1 MPSGR
6 FSPAH
11 GRHNRPEAGKGLV
24 IMIPSP
30 SAPPRLTRLELH
42 GFKSFAN
49 RTVFLFEPGITAIIG
64 PNGSGKSN
72 ISDAVRWVLGE
83 QSHSSLRSKKTE
95 DVIFAGG
102 SGRAPVGMAEV
113 AVTFDN
119 TSGWLPIAFGEV
131 TVTRRA
137 FRSGEN
143 QYLIN
148 GRKVRL
154 KDVAHLTASLGHSY
168 TVVGQGL
175 VDAALSQ
182 RAEERRGLFEHAA
195 DLTGLR
201 LKAAEAE
208 RSLAETE
215 SNSTRLTD
223 LLDELE
229 PRLKSLER
237 GARQAREWKGVHDRL
252 LELQQVHY
260 GRLLREA
267 KTRLAEAE
275 RAAASDE
282 ERVAASRQELDRLSA
297 AATTARTEAEDAR
310 ATLAQHAVRLQS
322 TIDAARR
329 VGHERDLAD
338 ERHAA
343 LTRRR
348 EDMADTQAGLDD
360 QVAAVERE
368 LAGVALDLKAAE
380 KEVAAARTAV
390 TILQA
395 EGAAARQTRRD
406 QERRAAT
413 LAASIGERER
423 TLADLVRR
431 RALLDQRRETDTA
444 EQERAAA
451 STAER
456 TTRLDRLAAEL
467 AAFDEA
473 EAAAA
478 ANLAEIDAKLA
489 GLTVESE
496 RAVAAERSA
505 RETVSAAERRVGEVA
520 ARLEGLRRLHES
532 GAGLYAGVRET
543 LGAARA
549 GKLHGIRGTVAEL
562 IEVPARYDTAIEVAL
577 GAHLQDVVVE
587 RWADAETAIAHLKR
601 SNAGRATFQPLD
613 TIRPGR
619 GGAPREALGLPG
631 VHGVASE
638 LVSAA
643 LDLGVVAS
651 ALLGRTLVVE
661 DLPTSRATLPHLP
674 VGWSA
679 VTLAGEIAR
688 TGGSVTGGAAVR
700 ESGVLGRERELR
712 ELPRELKRLE
722 QARDQAQAALREA
735 AETPRRLVEERREQ
749 ETARAGFLATRKE
762 RQGQRARLAG
772 WLNDLRAEQTTADR
786 RLAALA
792 AAAETAHAETAS
804 LERDQVTL
812 HAEAGALREQRDAL
826 QAQLARETEV
836 ATASEQQLAAEQRRL
851 AALDE
856 RLRAERRRE
865 TGLRAQ
871 RQGLDEELALRAERA
886 AALDGE
892 LAALAAQRDRL
903 ATETAT
909 LTAARDAVQAERP
922 PLEASV
928 KRTETEVAR
937 LDRTL
942 EAARNALLEA
952 ERARGASGLVVE
964 RARGELGA
972 IRQRITDDLELDNPD
987 DLVDES
993 RAIEEVSS
1001 REENNSSPP
1010 RLPDSLPADMERE
1023 IGRLKERLRRVGYV
1037 GENAVEEYEREAER
1051 QVFLR
1056 EQLAD
1061 VQGAAESLRSLLADL
1076 HLTMRQRFDETF
1088 ARVAA
1093 VFSET
1098 FTTLFGGGTARLVLV
1113 AGENGDGAGV
1123 DIVAQP
1129 PGKRLQSL
1137 ALLSGGE
1144 RSLTAAALLF
1154 AILRVNPTPF
1164 CLLDEVDA
1172 ALDEANVVRFRE
1184 QLRSLAAETQ
1194 AIVIT
1199 HNRGTI
1205 EVADTLYGVSM
1216 REDGVSQVLSL
1227 RLADAVVAG

>member
-1 MPSGR
+1 
-6 FSPAH
+6 
-11 GRHNRPEAGKGLV
+11 
-24 IMIPSP
+24 MIPSP
-30 SAPPRLTRLELH
+30 AAPPRLTRLELH
-42 GFKSFAN
+42 GFKSFAT

-83 QSHSSLRSKKTE
+83 QSHSTLRSKKTE

-102 SGRAPVGMAEV
+102 HGRAPLGMAEA

-119 TSGWLPIAFGEV
+119 ATGWLPIAFAEV

-154 KDVAHLTASLGHSY
+154 KDVAHLTASLGHSH

-215 SNSTRLTD
+215 ANSTRLTD

-229 PRLKSLER
+229 PRLKTLER
-237 GARQAREWKGVHDRL
+237 AAKQAREWKGVHDRL
-252 LELQQVHY
+252 RDLQRVHY
-260 GRLLREA
+260 GRLLGENRN
-267 KTRLAEAE
+267 RLAAAE
-275 RAAASDE
+275 RAAAVDDA
-282 ERVAASRQELDRLSA
+282 RVVAARLDLECLTA
-297 AATTARTEAEDAR
+297 AATTARTDAENAR
-310 ATLAQHAVRLQS
+310 AALAQHAVRLQS
-322 TIDAARR
+322 ALDAVRR
-329 VGHERDLAD
+329 VGHERDLAG

-360 QVAAVERE
+360 QVATVDRE
-368 LAGVALDLKAAE
+368 LAAVAVDLKTAE
-380 KEVAAARTAV
+380 KDVAAARTAV
-390 TILQA
+390 TILQT

-406 QERRAAT
+406 RERRAAAI
-413 LAASIGERER
+413 AAAIGERER
-423 TLADLVRR
+423 SLSDLARR
-431 RALLDQRRETDTA
+431 RALLDQRRETDAA
-444 EQERAAA
+444 ERERAAA
-451 STAER
+451 AVAER
-456 TTRLDRLAAEL
+456 TARLDRLTSEVAAFDAAATTVAAEL
-467 AAFDEA
+467 AA
-473 EAAAA
+473 
-478 ANLAEIDAKLA
+478 IDAKLSE
-489 GLTVESE
+489 LTVESE
-496 RAVAAERSA
+496 RAQEAERSTRDA
-505 RETVSAAERRVGEVA
+505 VALAERRLGETA
-520 ARLEGLRRLHES
+520 ARLEGLRRLQES

-549 GKLHGIRGTVAEL
+549 GNLHGIHGTVAEL

-577 GAHLQDVVVE
+577 GAHLQDVVVA
-587 RWADAETAIAHLKR
+587 RWTDAEAAIAHLKR
-601 SNAGRATFQPLD
+601 TNAGRATFQPLD
-613 TIRPGR
+613 TVRAGR
-619 GGAPREALGLPG
+619 GGMPREALAIPG

-638 LVSAA
+638 LVSAGA
-643 LDLGVVAS
+643 DLGGVVS
-651 ALLGRTLVVE
+651 ALLGRTIVVD
-661 DLPTSRATLPHLP
+661 DLPAARATLPHLP
-674 VGWSA
+674 SGWSA
-679 VTLAGEIAR
+679 ATLAGEIAR

-700 ESGVLGRERELR
+700 ESGALGRERELR
-712 ELPRELKRLE
+712 KLPRELKRLE
-722 QARDQAQAALREA
+722 RARADAVASLDEA
-735 AETPRRLVEERREQ
+735 AGTTHRLAEERRQQ
-749 ETARAGFLATRKE
+749 ETARAGLLATRKE
-762 RQGQRARLAG
+762 RQEQRDRLAG
-772 WLNDLRAEQTTADR
+772 WLGDLWAEQTAAER
-786 RLAALA
+786 RMTALA
-792 AAAETAHAETAS
+792 AAAETALAESAS
-804 LERDQVTL
+804 LERDQDTIL
-812 HAEAGALREQRDAL
+812 AEIAALREQRDAL
-826 QAQLARETEV
+826 QTQLARDAE
-836 ATASEQQLAAEQRRL
+836 TASEAEQQLAAEQRRL

-856 RLRAERRRE
+856 RLRGERRRE
-865 TGLRAQ
+865 TALRAQ
-871 RQGLDEELALRAERA
+871 RQGLDEESALRAERA

-892 LAALAAQRDRL
+892 LTSLAAQLDRL
-903 ATETAT
+903 VTETAT
-909 LTAARDAVQAERP
+909 LTAARDTVQAERP
-922 PLEASV
+922 PLETAT
-928 KRTETEVAR
+928 KRAEAETTR
-937 LDRTL
+937 LDRVLDT
-942 EAARNALLEA
+942 ARNTVLET
-952 ERARGASGLVVE
+952 ERAHGTAGLVVE
-964 RARGELGA
+964 RARGELAA
-972 IRQRITDDLELDNPD
+972 IRQRIVDDLDAGGQEDAL
-987 DLVDES
+987 L
-993 RAIEEVSS
+993 SS
-1001 REENNSSPP
+1001 VPLSPCP
-1010 RLPDSLPADMERE
+1010 PADEMERE
-1023 IGRLKERLRRVGYV
+1023 IARLKERLRRVGYV

-1051 QVFLR
+1051 QSFLR

-1061 VQGAAESLRSLLADL
+1061 VQGAAESLRTLLADL
-1076 HLTMRQRFDETF
+1076 HLTMRRRFDETF
-1088 ARVAA
+1088 ARVAT
-1093 VFSET
+1093 VFAET

-1144 RSLTAAALLF
+1144 RALTAAALLF

-1184 QLRSLAAETQ
+1184 QLQALAAETQ

-1227 RLADAVVAG
+1227 RLAEAVIAD